1 MAPKADLT
9 MMANIDI
16 NPREVDFV
24 SRFAIDWRRLQ
35 EVMGI
40 SRMIEKVPGQQLKVI
55 TASVTLESGSVG
67 EGESIPYSEANVTET
82 PITEATLL
90 KWKKGV
96 SIEAINKYGYADAVA
111 RTDTALLHQLQ
122 ANILS
127 QFFTFMLTGTGDL
140 DANEDPTEYA
150 TFQMACAMARAA
162 VIEKFE
168 GLNLAVTEIVGF
180 ANVTDFY
187 SYVGA
192 ANLTVQTAFG
202 LNYIENFMGYNRIF
216 LCDSNK
222 IPSGKFVAIPV
233 ENLVAYYIN
242 PATGDFA
249 QAGLNFTVDGETPL
263 VGFHT
268 EGNYDTLVS
277 ENTAIMGVYLFA
289 EYLDGIAVVA
299 IASE

>member
-1 MAPKADLT
+1 MAPKANMTGQSAITLNT
-9 MMANIDI
+9 
-16 NPREVDFV
+16 REIDFV
-24 SRFAIDWRRLQ
+24 SRFALDWRRLQ

-40 SRMIEKVPGQQLKVI
+40 SRLIEKVPGQSLRVI
-55 TASVTLESGSVG
+55 TAAVTLQSGSVG
-67 EGESIPYSEANVTET
+67 EGEEIPYSKATVSESV
-82 PITEATLL
+82 ITEATLL
-90 KWKKGV
+90 KYKKGV

-111 RTDTALLHQLQ
+111 RTDTALLRQLQ
-122 ANILS
+122 SNILD
-127 QFFTFMLTGTGDL
+127 QFFTFMLTGTADVDGND
-140 DANEDPTEYA
+140 DPTEYA

-168 GLNLAVTEIVGF
+168 GLNLSVTEIVGF

-242 PATGDFA
+242 PATSDFA
-249 QAGLNFTVDGETPL
+249 QAGLEFTVDGETPM

-268 EGNYDTLVS
+268 EGNYSTLVS

-289 EYLDGIAVVA
+289 EYLDGIAVVS

>member
-1 MAPKADLT
+1 MAKANLT
-9 MMANIDI
+9 AMADIDI
-16 NPREVDFV
+16 NAREIDFV
-24 SRFAIDWRRLQ
+24 SRFAMDWRKLQ

-40 SRMIEKVPGQQLKVI
+40 SRMIEKVPGQTLKVI
-55 TASVTLESGSVG
+55 TASVTLANGAVG
-67 EGESIPYSEANVTET
+67 EGEEIPYSKAEVEES

-90 KWKKGV
+90 KYKKGV

-122 ANILS
+122 SNIMA
-127 QFFTFMLTGTGDL
+127 QFFAFMLTGTASGTTS
-140 DANEDPTEYA
+140 NNVFTPSTYS
-150 TFQMACAMARAA
+150 TFQMACAMARAS

-168 GLNLAVTEIVGF
+168 GMNLAVTEIVGF
-180 ANVTDFY
+180 ANVSDFY
-187 SYVGA
+187 EYVGS

-242 PATGDFA
+242 PSTSDFA
-249 QAGLNFTVDGETPL
+249 MAGLEFTVDGETPL

-268 EGNYDTLVS
+268 EGNYSTLVS

-289 EYLDGIAVVA
+289 EYLDGIAVVT
-299 IASE
+299 IG